1 MSMMSAARTDTRMV
15 RSDVTPHPWR
25 DDLVFDH
32 AFVLVE
38 DVNEAARRLRSDF
51 GLGSV
56 VVGPFP
62 EAPGLANRIV
72 PMREGFLELLGLEDR
87 RGSDAAAFWHER
99 LELQGEHFAGWAM
112 RTQRL
117 DQAAT
122 ELGLEVQGPERQI
135 WVGDEDH
142 ELRWSVVW
150 PYEDPAS
157 VPFLIEW
164 EDFKTLRRLLDHAL
178 EEANHHVE
186 PLGVHKLAIGG
197 DQNRVRD
204 RIGVN
209 SLVRAVTGP
218 ERVIAITIA
227 TAQGSIDLR
236 WEGSAP
242 T

>member
-1 MSMMSAARTDTRMV
+1 MSTST
-15 RSDVTPHPWR
+15 PWR

-32 AFVLVE
+32 AFALVE
-38 DVNEAARRLRSDF
+38 DANEAARRLRSDF

-56 VVGPFP
+56 MVGPFP
-62 EAPGLANRIV
+62 EALGVTNRIV
-72 PMREGFLELLGLEDR
+72 PMRQGFLELLAVEDR
-87 RGSDAAAFWHER
+87 RASDAAAFWHER
-99 LELQGEHFAGWAM
+99 LELRGEHVAGWAM
-112 RTQRL
+112 RTRRL
-117 DQAAT
+117 HQAAT

-178 EEANHHVE
+178 GEADHRLE
-186 PLGVHKLAIGG
+186 PLGVQRLAIGG
-197 DQNRVRD
+197 DQERVRD
-204 RIGVN
+204 RIGVS

-218 ERVIAITIA
+218 ERVITIA
-227 TAQGSIDLR
+227 IATPQGSIDLS
-236 WEGSAP
+236 WEGSAA